1 MSNNFDLAISRSKTL
16 FQLVWERSIDG
27 MRLID
32 ENGTMLLVNDAFCKM
47 IGMEREELIGKS
59 FSIIYYT
66 EQDKMAKKEKER
78 FIKRDIA
85 PHFERELT
93 LWNKKKI
100 WFELSN
106 NYLQDDNGALLL
118 LSIFRD
124 ITERKRAE
132 AEIIAERDLIR
143 KYSEELREIN
153 ASKDKFFSI
162 ISHDLKSPFQSML
175 GISDLLVN
183 SSNGL
188 GSKEKEMLI
197 HQLNKSIH
205 NQYKLLENLLQW
217 SRLQT
222 GRINYLPRRVDMGW
236 VIGESFNL
244 LGGNAAQKSIELRNE
259 IGDEC
264 IVYADLSMVS
274 SIAQNLISNAI
285 KFTPRDGYI
294 TVSCTQS
301 GDYYQISVADTG
313 IGIHE
318 EDFPKIF
325 RLDCSYSTLGTE
337 NEGGTGLGLV
347 ICKEMVEK
355 NCGELSVES
364 TPGKG
369 TVFTFSLPKY
379 YDI

>member
-78 FIKRDIA
+78 FIKRDIS

-325 RLDCSYSTLGTE
+325 KLDCSYSTLGTE

-379 YDI
+379 YDV